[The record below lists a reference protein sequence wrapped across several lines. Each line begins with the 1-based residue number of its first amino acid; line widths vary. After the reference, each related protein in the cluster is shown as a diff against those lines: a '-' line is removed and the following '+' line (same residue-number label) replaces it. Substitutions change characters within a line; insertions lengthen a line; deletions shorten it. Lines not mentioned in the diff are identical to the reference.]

1 MKRKSLRTILTTAVL
16 TVAVLGGSTLT
27 YAEELP
33 VEGETEVTAEQE
45 AAETN
50 EVQTPEAAELENTYV
65 EAETETAPAE
75 TTETQEPTASDVIES
90 PEVQEI
96 PEADMADEAD
106 AVILQESETTAESE
120 DEEELVGA
128 SGAVIDSAGIYV
140 ASQDGTGVTAGMV
153 TDVTGSGSLEY
164 RWLAYDIKAETW
176 STLSDWTLN
185 NEWYHFNP
193 GKYGDY
199 LLQCEVRPV
208 GNEGGA
214 KSDCI
219 GVNHHPNI
227 KGKCQMPYSGE
238 GGGFLIGVE
247 SYDNPNNEYS
257 YEMLIL
263 DCTLLAQGKDAW
275 IYTTGQCRV
284 DGNAFWTVWQ
294 PEYGY
299 YWTLFRVYDRDG
311 NMIDEDCYGFK
322 NVCRISAAGLVDG
335 CGNPIDPEVQRHME
349 EVGSFEWW

>member
-1 MKRKSLRTILTTAVL
+1 MKRKTLRTILTTAVL

-45 AAETN
+45 TAET
-50 EVQTPEAAELENTYV
+50 ENTFGEAEV
-65 EAETETAPAE
+65 AETETAPAE
-75 TTETQEPTASDVIES
+75 TTETQEPTASDMTEAS
-90 PEVQEI
+90 EAQEI
-96 PEADMADEAD
+96 PETDMADEAD
-106 AVILQESETTAESE
+106 AVILQETETTAESE

-128 SGAVIDSAGIYV
+128 SGAVINSAGIYV

-227 KGKCQMPYSGE
+227 KGKCQMPYTGE

-275 IYTTGQCRV
+275 IYTTGQCKV

-311 NMIDEDCYGFK
+311 NLIDEDCYGFK
-322 NVCRISAAGLVDG
+322 NTCFISCAGLVDG
-335 CGNPIDPEVQRHME
+335 CGNPITPRAQRNME
-349 EVGSFEWW
+349 KALQIEFLP

>member
-33 VEGETEVTAEQE
+33 AEGETEV
-45 AAETN
+45 
-50 EVQTPEAAELENTYV
+50 
-65 EAETETAPAE
+65 
-75 TTETQEPTASDVIES
+75 
-90 PEVQEI
+90 
-96 PEADMADEAD
+96 
-106 AVILQESETTAESE
+106 TAESE

-153 TDVTGSGSLEY
+153 TKVTGSGSLEY

-208 GNEGGA
+208 GNEGGV

-227 KGKCQMPYSGE
+227 KGKCQMPYTGE

-275 IYTTGQCRV
+275 IYTTGQCKV

-299 YWTLFRVYDRDG
+299 YWTLFRVYDKDG

-322 NVCRISAAGLVDG
+322 NTCRISAAGLVDG
-335 CGNPIDPEVQRHME
+335 SGNPITPEAQHGIE
-349 EVGSFEWW
+349 EVGSFEFSHDPIVPGPGTVHYDFK